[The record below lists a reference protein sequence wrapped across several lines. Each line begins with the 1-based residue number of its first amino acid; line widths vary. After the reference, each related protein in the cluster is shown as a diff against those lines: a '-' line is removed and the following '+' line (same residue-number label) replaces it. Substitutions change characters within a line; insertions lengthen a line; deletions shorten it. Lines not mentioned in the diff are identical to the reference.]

1 MRKKTLFIFLAYT
14 FACEF
19 SFAQQGLSNNWLMGY
34 QSAAG
39 YPGGQTLIDFYNGTP
54 VLSYDSLEMD
64 FRHTHS
70 NVSDNN
76 GNVLFYTNGYYLAD
90 ASNDTMQNGS
100 GINPSAYTTY
110 FSDGLGIPQANIII
124 PKPNNAD
131 VYYLFHSTVDTF
143 PGYSHSRYLYYSIID
158 MTLNGGFGAVT
169 SKNQILITDSLNYG
183 KIAACKHANGRDW
196 WVICHKLNSN
206 KFFKLLITPTAI
218 LGPYTQDI
226 GNIRVAGA
234 GESWFSPNGEIY
246 AHYWKNAAGIGSLE
260 ILSFDRCNGAFS
272 NAVSISVPYENG
284 TQVGL
289 AFSSNSNALYVSNV
303 FHIYQYDLTAAN
315 VAASQLTVATYDS
328 FVSVFPGFPQ
338 GFATLFGLSALAPDG
353 KIYITTGNGTIH
365 MHTIDN
371 PDVIGLGCN
380 VNQHSVQLPSIYFN
394 TLPNHPNYFLG
405 CDTTLGCTTCYTGV
419 DKEQKNNL
427 TARASPNPSNGI
439 FTLQF
444 DVQSTAGEL
453 EIFDVMGNMVWRDYV
468 APWSQY
474 KRVNIDGL
482 AKGIYL
488 CKLKWGGVE
497 RNLKVVKE

>member
-1 MRKKTLFIFLAYT
+1 
-14 FACEF
+14 
-19 SFAQQGLSNNWLMGY
+19 
-34 QSAAG
+34 
-39 YPGGQTLIDFYNGTP
+39 
-54 VLSYDSLEMD
+54 
-64 FRHTHS
+64 
-70 NVSDNN
+70 
-76 GNVLFYTNGYYLAD
+76 
-90 ASNDTMQNGS
+90 
-100 GINPSAYTTY
+100 
-110 FSDGLGIPQANIII
+110 
-124 PKPNNAD
+124 
-131 VYYLFHSTVDTF
+131 
-143 PGYSHSRYLYYSIID
+143 

>member
-1 MRKKTLFIFLAYT
+1 
-14 FACEF
+14 
-19 SFAQQGLSNNWLMGY
+19 
-34 QSAAG
+34 
-39 YPGGQTLIDFYNGTP
+39 
-54 VLSYDSLEMD
+54 
-64 FRHTHS
+64 
-70 NVSDNN
+70 
-76 GNVLFYTNGYYLAD
+76 
-90 ASNDTMQNGS
+90 
-100 GINPSAYTTY
+100 
-110 FSDGLGIPQANIII
+110 
-124 PKPNNAD
+124 
-131 VYYLFHSTVDTF
+131 
-143 PGYSHSRYLYYSIID
+143 
-158 MTLNGGFGAVT
+158 
-169 SKNQILITDSLNYG
+169 
-183 KIAACKHANGRDW
+183 
-196 WVICHKLNSN
+196 
-206 KFFKLLITPTAI
+206 
-218 LGPYTQDI
+218 
-226 GNIRVAGA
+226 
-234 GESWFSPNGEIY
+234 
-246 AHYWKNAAGIGSLE
+246 
-260 ILSFDRCNGAFS
+260 
-272 NAVSISVPYENG
+272 
-284 TQVGL
+284 
-289 AFSSNSNALYVSNV
+289 
-303 FHIYQYDLTAAN
+303 
-315 VAASQLTVATYDS
+315 
-328 FVSVFPGFPQ
+328 
-338 GFATLFGLSALAPDG
+338 
-353 KIYITTGNGTIH
+353 IYITTGNGTIH

>member
-1 MRKKTLFIFLAYT
+1 M
-14 FACEF
+14 
-19 SFAQQGLSNNWLMGY
+19 M
-34 QSAAG
+34 
-39 YPGGQTLIDFYNGTP
+39 
-54 VLSYDSLEMD
+54 
-64 FRHTHS
+64 
-70 NVSDNN
+70 
-76 GNVLFYTNGYYLAD
+76 FYTNGYYLAD